1 MWFQVLAFPSLSK
14 IEWFDQIVWSSKW
27 NLFPGLLFACSTDGT
42 KRLVIRL
49 AHLQNSAKILV
60 LDLHLCS
67 GIWVCIMIGLL
78 KKAIVDLPIRLKG
91 NSKLSWGLGT
101 RISVFLPTHLR
112 LQHRLCFCISLFIML
127 HKVVVT
133 FLKKYDHSN
142 ETSLAVLWHKTV
154 WLYFGK
160 WIEGSR
166 MFFLDFDF

>member
-1 MWFQVLAFPSLSK
+1 MLYSYMSRLTISLPELISEVMWFHVLKFPSLSK
-14 IEWFDQIVWSSKW
+14 IEWFDHIVWPSKW
-27 NLFPGLLFACSTDGT
+27 NAVLLFACATDGT

-60 LDLHLCS
+60 LDLYLCS
-67 GIWVCIMIGLL
+67 RIWVCIMIGLL

-127 HKVVVT
+127 HKVVLT
-133 FLKKYDHSN
+133 F
-142 ETSLAVLWHKTV
+142 
-154 WLYFGK
+154 
-160 WIEGSR
+160 
-166 MFFLDFDF
+166 